1 MSNRIDKLP
10 LRVVLTVPFV
20 LLILVTGT
28 LIGYL
33 TFQNSQSAV
42 NALAGQLH
50 TEVTA
55 RIQERLDG
63 YLATP
68 QLINQ
73 LNLDGVRLDQVK
85 LQYLDNLGRHF
96 MTQIQRFDSVVSI
109 AIVWNHESNQDLA
122 STKSITEADRADRG
136 VRELLACP

>member
-1 MSNRIDKLP
+1 MLHCSTGRHARVLIGSWQLLLILTLSNCTHL
-10 LRVVLTVPFV
+10 FV

-73 LNLDGVRLDQVK
+73 LNLDGVRLGQVK
-85 LQYLDNLGRHF
+85 LQDLDSLGRHF

-109 AIVWNHESNQDLA
+109 AYANEQ
-122 STKSITEADRADRG
+122 
-136 VRELLACP
+136 

>member
-1 MSNRIDKLP
+1 MSNRINTLS

-20 LLILVTGT
+20 VLILVTGT

-42 NALAGQLH
+42 HALAEQLH

-55 RIQERLDG
+55 RIQGRLDG
-63 YLATP
+63 YLTTP

-85 LQYLDNLGRHF
+85 LQDLDSLGRHF
-96 MTQIQRFDSVVSI
+96 ITQIQRFDSVVSI
-109 AIVWNHESNQDLA
+109 AYAN
-122 STKSITEADRADRG
+122 
-136 VRELLACP
+136 